1 MYIIVVLIFLHKSA
15 NIASEREKSCTVLS
29 NYSFYYFWLVGISF
43 LYVRDEE
50 EKSKVEMWLLDA

>member
-29 NYSFYYFWLVGISF
+29 NYSFYYFWLVGIRF

-50 EKSKVEMWLLDA
+50 EKSKVEM